1 MDMVQRITVSDSVIQ
16 QIFVHAAMGMVLFLY
31 VSNRARALFWG
42 AYIFGRRDRQ
52 EANLCWV
59 VMNVMKNKE
68 GQRKRPH

>member
-1 MDMVQRITVSDSVIQ
+1 
-16 QIFVHAAMGMVLFLY
+16 MGIVLFLY
-31 VSNRARALFWG
+31 VSNQARSLFWG

-59 VMNVMKNKE
+59 VMNIMKNKA